1 MLGTVYIPH
10 KGQEEG
16 VVQGPGNEVLLEV
29 AQLVVLLGD
38 GVQVGSHDVVLVLW
52 GVEGP

>member
-1 MLGTVYIPH
+1 MYIPH
-10 KGQEEG
+10 KGQEVG

-29 AQLVVLLGD
+29 AQLVVGLLGD
-38 GVQVGSHDVVLVLW
+38 GVQVGSHDVVPVLW